1 MWENLEMWLV
11 KLQGPIKACGENNGF
26 ACQIPLL
33 LYIVAGHDG
42 AYIRIG
48 GKFPWSGH
56 YFM

>member
-1 MWENLEMWLV
+1 MV

-48 GKFPWSGH
+48 GKFP
-56 YFM
+56 